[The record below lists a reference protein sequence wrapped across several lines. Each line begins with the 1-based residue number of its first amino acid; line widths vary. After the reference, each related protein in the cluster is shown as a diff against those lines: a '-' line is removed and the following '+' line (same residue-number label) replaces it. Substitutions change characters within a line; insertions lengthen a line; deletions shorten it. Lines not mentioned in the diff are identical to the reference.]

1 MKKRIIGVGSP
12 LVDILSQV
20 PHEHLDSLDGEK
32 GGMQMVDYQQ
42 LQQLIKDAGNHDL
55 APGGSAANTILGLL
69 KLGFDGSFLGK
80 LGKDDRGDFF
90 SKSFTDAGGCNS
102 RFKHCEQTPTGT
114 CLSLVTPD
122 AERTLRPFLGAA
134 ANLLLHEVNEAD
146 FKDHDHVHIEGYLLF
161 NRDLAIKTL
170 QAAKNAGCTVSLDLA
185 SFEVVNANKDVL
197 PEMLAA
203 YVDMVFAN
211 EEEAK
216 AWCDSDDPHAAL
228 DTLAEHCETVAV
240 KLGAEG
246 AWVKHADEKV
256 FVDAHKVN
264 AIDTTGAGDLWA
276 SGFLYGLLSGLTAE
290 KSATL
295 ASKVGSEVVQIM
307 GALNAGGFSDIG
319 LVTDIGGPSLGG
331 PEN

>member
-1 MKKRIIGVGSP
+1 MGKKIIGVGSP

-20 PHEHLDSLDGEK
+20 PHEHLNGIDGEK
-32 GGMQMVDYQQ
+32 GGMQMVDYDQ
-42 LQQLIKDAGNHDL
+42 LQKLIADAGDHEL

-80 LGKDDRGDFF
+80 LGKDDHGEFF
-90 SKSFTDAGGCNS
+90 LKSFTDAGGS
-102 RFKHCEQTPTGT
+102 HGAFKHTDETPTGA

-134 ANLLLHEVNEAD
+134 ANLMLHEVSEED

-161 NRDLAIKTL
+161 NPELATKTL
-170 QAAKNAGCTVSLDLA
+170 QAAKKAGCTVSLDLA
-185 SFEVVNANKDVL
+185 SFEVVNANKAAL
-197 PEMLAA
+197 PEILTA

-216 AWCDSDDPHAAL
+216 AWCDSDDPQVAL
-228 DTLAEHCETVAV
+228 DSLAEHCDTVAV

-246 AWVKHADEKV
+246 AWVKHGDEKV
-256 FVDAHKVN
+256 FVEAHKVN

-276 SGFLYGLLSGLTAE
+276 SGFLYGLLSGFSAE
-290 KSATL
+290 KSAIL

-307 GALNAGGFSDIG
+307 GATIPEKGWSDIRT
-319 LVTDIGGPSLGG
+319 LLTELNDKVR
-331 PEN
+331 

>member
-1 MKKRIIGVGSP
+1 MSKRILGVGSP

-20 PHEHLDSLDGEK
+20 PHEHLDKVDGEK
-32 GGMQMVDYQQ
+32 GGMEMVSYEK
-42 LQQLIKDAGNHDL
+42 LQEMISEAGSHEM

-69 KLGFDGSFLGK
+69 KLGFGGSFLGK
-80 LGKDDRGDFF
+80 IGNDARGEFF
-90 SKSFTDAGGCNS
+90 IKSLKDAGGCHS
-102 RFKHCEQTPTGT
+102 RLKVCGETPTGT

-134 ANLLLHEVNEAD
+134 ANMLLHEIHEDD

-161 NRDLAIKTL
+161 NRELALKTL
-170 QAAKNAGCTVSLDLA
+170 KAAKAAGCNVSLDLA

-197 PEMLAA
+197 PEMLAG

-216 AWCDSDDPHAAL
+216 AWCNSDDPEEAL
-228 DTLAEHCETVAV
+228 NSLAEHCETVAV

-246 AWVKHADEKV
+246 AWVHHKGDKV

-276 SGFLYGLLSGLTAE
+276 SGFLYGLLSGLSPE
-290 KSATL
+290 KSAKL
-295 ASKVGSEVVQIM
+295 ASKVGAEVVQIM
-307 GALNAGGFSDIG
+307 GASIPEETWINIRIFLENLNEE
-319 LVTDIGGPSLGG
+319 LK
-331 PEN
+331 